1 MSTGEARA
9 LCIVQDPALRRT
21 LRRTLNAT
29 GWNAE
34 FVDSPEQ
41 STGSARLVFIDAESR
56 KTCSVEA
63 LSNLLSAGGRI
74 VILGDS
80 LMDDSLVQ
88 LLREKP
94 LDHIITDEEVP
105 DESELVVT
113 SSKLRT
119 GDLFGL
125 EKYLSW
131 GAAIHDLPVINTDEK
146 RAAVARV
153 AGYAEGVGARRATVS
168 KIESAVDELLM
179 NALYDAPAAHQKV
192 ESLRRV
198 RGTGVTPT
206 GEDTRRALL
215 RYGCD
220 GRYFAVSVLD
230 EYGLLEK
237 QVILNSLLRAR
248 TERGRPLQVSESGAG
263 AGLGLYFVLSA
274 VTRFIVNIEPG
285 RRTEVVCLVDLRQQG
300 RDSASC
306 ARSLHIFTVPPPPVP
321 DDAKG

>member
-1 MSTGEARA
+1 MSTVQEARA

-21 LRRTLNAT
+21 LRRTLGAT
-29 GWNAE
+29 GWTAE
-34 FVDSPEQ
+34 FVDRLEDSSGP
-41 STGSARLVFIDAESR
+41 SRLVFIDAESR
-56 KTCSVEA
+56 KSIPVEE
-63 LSNLLSAGGRI
+63 LGQVLGAGGRV

-80 LMDDSLVQ
+80 LEDDGLVE
-88 LLREKP
+88 LLRDRP
-94 LDHIITDEEVP
+94 LNHVITDDEMP
-105 DESELVVT
+105 DESELFVT

-131 GAAIHDLPVINTDEK
+131 GASVYDLGVVNAEEK

-153 AGYAEGVGARRATVS
+153 AGYAEGVGARRATVA

-179 NALYDAPAAHQKV
+179 NALYDAPAAHQKN
-192 ESLRRV
+192 ESARRV
-198 RGTGVTPT
+198 RGTGTTPT
-206 GEDTRRALL
+206 YEGDSRRALL

-237 QVILNSLLRAR
+237 GVILNSLLRAR
-248 TERGRPLQVSESGAG
+248 NERGRPLPANANGAG
-263 AGLGLYFVLSA
+263 AGLGLYFVLSS

-300 RDSASC
+300 REATSC
-306 ARSLHIFTVPPPPVP
+306 ARSLHIFTTPPTSSTT
-321 DDAKG
+321 